1 MLRTVKEEMDRELSA
16 STRTQRYVVV
26 SEVVVEVENDYRLRA
41 AALAKLDAVASSTPE
56 GLERMRSR
64 IEGDTAVAL
73 DFLTDPVAAIAAADG
88 IRAHGHGIRVRRY
101 LPRDDGDGGP
111 GGEER

>member
-1 MLRTVKEEMDRELSA
+1 MQEESDRELRA
-16 STRTQRYVVV
+16 SIRTQRYVVV

-41 AALAKLDAVASSTPE
+41 AALARLDAVASSTPE

-73 DFLTDPVAAIAAADG
+73 DFLTDPVAAVAAADG

-101 LPRDDGDGGP
+101 LPRDDGAGDP
-111 GGEER
+111 GDERR